1 VITSTFENAS
11 DIGASP
17 GLCLG
22 PPAKTGVRSKRG
34 AVQLTTS
41 GLMKCFLKFTSR
53 PFFGQSHDVS
63 LSRSSFGKINGI
75 SARAEYHRPAVTLCS
90 SWRLISALF
99 KLKIK
104 CLGAGKKICE

>member
-1 VITSTFENAS
+1 VENRRRRAMPVITSTFENAS

-41 GLMKCFLKFTSR
+41 GLMKCSLKIHQ
-53 PFFGQSHDVS
+53 P
-63 LSRSSFGKINGI
+63 
-75 SARAEYHRPAVTLCS
+75 
-90 SWRLISALF
+90 ALF
-99 KLKIK
+99 VK
-104 CLGAGKKICE
+104 AMM